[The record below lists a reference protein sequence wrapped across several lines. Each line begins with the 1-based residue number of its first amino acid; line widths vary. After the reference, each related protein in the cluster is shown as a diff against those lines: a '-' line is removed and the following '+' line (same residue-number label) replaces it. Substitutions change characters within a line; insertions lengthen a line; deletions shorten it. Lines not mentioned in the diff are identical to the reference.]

1 MIIPQIVH
9 YMVEKNPLLSLD
21 RVASNLHTVTIGKLK
36 LFYSYKT
43 VIAYEN
49 AGKLTVCENVWTH
62 TTGKHLNI
70 IDRDKSERLAHEVF
84 LRRLSDMLSRY
95 GASKGL
101 ATL

>member
-1 MIIPQIVH
+1 MAEVPT
-9 YMVEKNPLLSLD
+9 LSLD
-21 RVASNLHTVTIGKLK
+21 KVASNLHTVTVGKLK

-49 AGKLTVCENVWTH
+49 AGKLTICENVWSS

-70 IDRDKSERLAHEVF
+70 INRDKSERLAHEVF
-84 LRRLSDMLSRY
+84 LRRLGDMIERY